1 MQTWL
6 QEANGNVELA
16 ASAAAAYGADVNDLA
31 LSDDGT
37 CFFWRESRVQLMRSS
52 LSSLPL
58 QLPLPAFAIAVQR
71 KAAVFCGWSKAGMKF
86 VLSQPPRAFPA
97 ESNLSRDFVARHAF
111 SHQLFHDYAAF
122 CSGIMPPSHGIVL
135 CDSNDSSEYAACF
148 IAAGGSVDH
157 TLPHRLSRHG
167 LVDFASSNDTACCLK
182 MRHACGNQ
190 PSKFGALMSDR
201 IDRVFMH
208 PLLAALCAN
217 VTMESFVR
225 YPTHISSDGVLCRA
239 LQCGGQRSS
248 PRMGLLIT
256 SRR

>member
-1 MQTWL
+1 MH
-6 QEANGNVELA
+6 
-16 ASAAAAYGADVNDLA
+16 
-31 LSDDGT
+31 
-37 CFFWRESRVQLMRSS
+37 LMRSS
-52 LSSLPL
+52 LSSVAL

-86 VLSQPPRAFPA
+86 VMYNRRALSQRKATEGEQPR
-97 ESNLSRDFVARHAF
+97 ESNLSRGFVARHAF

-135 CDSNDSSEYAACF
+135 CDSNDSSEYAASF

-190 PSKFGALMSDR
+190 PFKFGALMSDR

-248 PRMGLLIT
+248 PRMGLPIT
-256 SRR
+256 SWR